1 MNTVTINDVE
11 LPVVAFRGQRC
22 VTLEMIDAVHQRPPR
37 TARGSF
43 DRNRKRFIGK
53 FVSTFNVLTNP
64 AANEFAS
71 TLNVLA
77 NSDIPD
83 FFELSA
89 DEVRRLKLLDLP
101 PMQTKNVQLF
111 TETGYLM
118 LVKSFTDD
126 LAWQVQR
133 KVVNGYFSLKAAL
146 AERQAAVEA
155 HDRLYFERYPE
166 RRVMRA
172 MDLDGEPFWFI
183 GRTVGRTA
191 ATVGKAIRDMI
202 ARHMIDPFRLK
213 AARTGVGGLWA
224 RRRKY
229 ANQLTFSF

>member
-1 MNTVTINDVE
+1 MSTVRINDVE

-22 VTLEMIDAVHQRPPR
+22 VTLEMIGLVHHRPKADIGR
-37 TARGSF
+37 NFR
-43 DRNRKRFIGK
+43 RNRNRFVQG
-53 FVSTFNVLTNP
+53 FVTDNLSVTN
-64 AANEFAS
+64 S
-71 TLNVLA
+71 LA
-77 NSDIPD
+77 PD
-83 FFELSA
+83 YFEISA
-89 DEVRRLKLLDLP
+89 DEVRRVGLLDISP
-101 PMQTKNVQLF
+101 KQRENVQIF

-118 LVKSFTDD
+118 LVKSLTDD

-133 KVVNGYFSLKAAL
+133 RLVNDYFSLKAAL

-172 MDLDGEPFWFI
+172 MALQGEPFWFI

-202 ARHMIDPFRLK
+202 TRHMIDPFRLK
-213 AARTGVGGLWA
+213 AARTCVGGLWA

-229 ANQLTFSF
+229 ANQLTFSV